1 MGGGADGGG
10 GDGGGGEGDGGGG
23 DGGDGGGSGG
33 GKYSRGPQSSQS
45 VPRLHWAPMAPT
57 WPSWQRPLPTY
68 CEPPFSKVLRQV
80 LSQSIG
86 GGGEDGADA
95 ATVAPTLSS
104 TQKAA
109 RHLNR
114 RMPLVRVP
122 LVLGSAAFCCRDLCP
137 SEWPLALGVRP
148 SIVWMV

>member
-68 CEPPFSKVLRQV
+68 CEPPFSKGLRQV

-95 ATVAPTLSS
+95 ATVAPTLFG

-114 RMPLVRVP
+114 RMPLARVP
-122 LVLGSAAFCCRDLCP
+122 LVLGSAAFWCERL
-137 SEWPLALGVRP
+137 SPLSVMAG
-148 SIVWMV
+148 

>member
-1 MGGGADGGG
+1 
-10 GDGGGGEGDGGGG
+10 
-23 DGGDGGGSGG
+23 
-33 GKYSRGPQSSQS
+33 
-45 VPRLHWAPMAPT
+45 LHWAPMAPT

-68 CEPPFSKVLRQV
+68 CEPPFSKGLRQV

-86 GGGEDGADA
+86 DGGEDGAGAA
-95 ATVAPTLSS
+95 ATVAPMLSS

-122 LVLGSAAFCCRDLCP
+122 LVLGIAAFWCERLWSLSVAP
-137 SEWPLALGVRP
+137 
-148 SIVWMV
+148 